1 MEEIL
6 IKELEILEKELSKKD
21 FEIVLECVNNYI
33 LSRNGAELRRKCDK
47 KYCPVCSTRLKI
59 QEYKKILKKIKGYDE
74 ILFLTLNGRNLAEN
88 YEKELKKIKSQFN
101 KIIKLKELDKITL
114 GYVRV
119 VEIKGDNGIFKP
131 HIHTILVVKDGYK
144 MIWSR
149 QKTGIKEIRKKIEK
163 KWGEYNGNGE
173 KNLTDLRAVGKTK
186 KDKENLVR
194 YLTGNLEKQMF
205 NMNESEIRAYLKT
218 VKGTNRVY
226 SYGGVMRNKKR
237 LKKSPKTLK
246 VQDVVR

>member
-1 MEEIL
+1 MKEEIL
-6 IKELEILEKELSKKD
+6 IKELEILEKEFNKKD

-33 LSRNGAELRRKCDK
+33 FNRNGVELRRKCDK
-47 KYCPVCSTRLKI
+47 RCCPVCSTRLKI
-59 QEYKKILKKIKGYDE
+59 QEYKKILKKLEEYNS
-74 ILFLTLNGRNLAEN
+74 ILFLTLNGKNLTEN

-119 VEIKGDNGIFKP
+119 VEMKGEKKKFKP

-186 KDKENLVR
+186 KDKENLVK

-237 LKKSPKTLK
+237 LKK
-246 VQDVVR
+246 VQKL

>member
-1 MEEIL
+1 MEEYN
-6 IKELEILEKELSKKD
+6 S
-21 FEIVLECVNNYI
+21 
-33 LSRNGAELRRKCDK
+33 
-47 KYCPVCSTRLKI
+47 
-59 QEYKKILKKIKGYDE
+59 
-74 ILFLTLNGRNLAEN
+74 ILFLTLNGKNLTEN

-186 KDKENLVR
+186 KDKENLVK

-237 LKKSPKTLK
+237 LKK
-246 VQDVVR
+246 VQKL

>member
-1 MEEIL
+1 MKEEIL

-33 LSRNGAELRRKCDK
+33 LNRNGVEMRRKCDK
-47 KYCPVCSTRLKI
+47 RCCPVCSTRLKI
-59 QEYKKILKKIKGYDE
+59 QEYKKILKKLEEYNS
-74 ILFLTLNGRNLAEN
+74 ILFLTLNGKNLTEN

-119 VEIKGDNGIFKP
+119 VEMKGEKKKFKP

-186 KDKENLVR
+186 KDKENLENETNTIASDALRKGSSVAGK
-194 YLTGNLEKQMF
+194 YLSQKRIQK
-205 NMNESEIRAYLKT
+205 NE
-218 VKGTNRVY
+218 
-226 SYGGVMRNKKR
+226 R
-237 LKKSPKTLK
+237 L
-246 VQDVVR
+246 